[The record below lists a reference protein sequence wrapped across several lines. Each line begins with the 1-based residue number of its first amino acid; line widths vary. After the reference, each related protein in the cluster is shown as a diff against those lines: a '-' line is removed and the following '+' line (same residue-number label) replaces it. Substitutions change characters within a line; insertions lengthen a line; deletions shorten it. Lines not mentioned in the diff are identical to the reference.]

1 MNFDLSA
8 FSFKSDFY
16 TITLPMFMMAVDI
29 VTGFL
34 NAWKKKQVK
43 SSIMR
48 TGLAKKMGEIC
59 VILIGVALVKGT
71 TAPHYILAGLSFY
84 IILMETVSVAE
95 NLDKLGVPIPKW
107 FKKAIGTLKD
117 TIQNGSPIKGDDKD
131 GNDSR
136 SGKKKS

>member
-43 SSIMR
+43 SSVMR

-117 TIQNGSPIKGDDKD
+117 TIQNGSQVNGDDKD

>member
-1 MNFDLSA
+1 MDIDLST

-16 TITLPMFMMAVDI
+16 TITLPMFMMVVDI

-43 SSIMR
+43 SSVMR

-84 IILMETVSVAE
+84 IILMEAVSVAE

-117 TIQNGSPIKGDDKD
+117 TIQNGTPIKGDDNNE
-131 GNDSR
+131 NDTRSR
-136 SGKKKS
+136 KKKS

>member
-1 MNFDLSA
+1 MNFDLSV

-43 SSIMR
+43 SSVMR

-84 IILMETVSVAE
+84 IILMEAVSVSE

-117 TIQNGSPIKGDDKD
+117 TIQNETPIKGDDNN
-131 GNDSR
+131 GNDTRSR
-136 SGKKKS
+136 KKKS

>member
-1 MNFDLSA
+1 MDFDLSA

-43 SSIMR
+43 SSVMR

-117 TIQNGSPIKGDDKD
+117 TIQNGSPVKGDDKD

>member
-43 SSIMR
+43 SSVMR

-84 IILMETVSVAE
+84 IILMEAVSVAE

-117 TIQNGSPIKGDDKD
+117 TIQNGSPVKGDDKD

-136 SGKKKS
+136 SSKKKS

>member
-29 VTGFL
+29 ITGFL

-43 SSIMR
+43 SSVMR

-117 TIQNGSPIKGDDKD
+117 TIQNGSPVKGDDKD

>member
-43 SSIMR
+43 SSVMR

-71 TAPHYILAGLSFY
+71 TVPHYILAGLSFY

>member
-43 SSIMR
+43 SSVMR

-117 TIQNGSPIKGDDKD
+117 TIQNGSPVNGDDKD

>member
-1 MNFDLSA
+1 MDLDLST

-16 TITLPMFMMAVDI
+16 TITLPMFMMAIDI

-43 SSIMR
+43 SSVMR

-84 IILMETVSVAE
+84 IILMEAVSVAE

-107 FKKAIGTLKD
+107 LKKAIGTLKD
-117 TIQNGSPIKGDDKD
+117 TIQNGTPIKGDDNN
-131 GNDSR
+131 GNDTRSR
-136 SGKKKS
+136 KKKS

>member
-16 TITLPMFMMAVDI
+16 IITLPMFMMAVDI

-43 SSIMR
+43 SSVMR

-117 TIQNGSPIKGDDKD
+117 TIQNGSPVKGDDKD

>member
-43 SSIMR
+43 SSVMR

-84 IILMETVSVAE
+84 IILMEAVSVAE

-117 TIQNGSPIKGDDKD
+117 TIQNGSPVKGDDKD
-131 GNDSR
+131 VRR
-136 SGKKKS
+136 SYDKK

>member
-43 SSIMR
+43 SSVMR

-117 TIQNGSPIKGDDKD
+117 TIQNGSPVKGDDKD

>member
-43 SSIMR
+43 SCVMR

-84 IILMETVSVAE
+84 IILMEAVSVAE

-117 TIQNGSPIKGDDKD
+117 TIQNGSPVKGDDKD

>member
-1 MNFDLSA
+1 MDFDLSA

-43 SSIMR
+43 SSVMR

>member
-43 SSIMR
+43 SSVMR

>member
-1 MNFDLSA
+1 MDIDLSA

-43 SSIMR
+43 SSVMR

-71 TAPHYILAGLSFY
+71 TAPHYILAGLAFY
-84 IILMETVSVAE
+84 ISLMEAVSITE

-117 TIQNGSPIKGDDKD
+117 TIQNETPVKGDDNN
-131 GNDSR
+131 GNDTRSR
-136 SGKKKS
+136 KKKS

>member
-1 MNFDLSA
+1 MNFDLSSL
-8 FSFKSDFY
+8 SFKSDFY
-16 TITLPMFMMAVDI
+16 TITLPMFMMTIDI

-43 SSIMR
+43 SSVMR

-84 IILMETVSVAE
+84 ISLMEAVSIAE

-107 FKKAIGTLKD
+107 LKKAIGTLKD
-117 TIQNGSPIKGDDKD
+117 TIQNETPIKGDDTN
-131 GNDSR
+131 GNVRRGS
-136 SGKKKS
+136 KKKS

>member
-1 MNFDLSA
+1 MDIDLSE

-43 SSIMR
+43 SSVMR

-84 IILMETVSVAE
+84 IILMEAVSVAE

-117 TIQNGSPIKGDDKD
+117 TIQNGTSIKGDDD
-131 GNDSR
+131 NGNDARSR
-136 SGKKKS
+136 KKKS

>member
-8 FSFKSDFY
+8 VSFKSDFY

-43 SSIMR
+43 SSVMR

-84 IILMETVSVAE
+84 IILMEIVSVAE

-117 TIQNGSPIKGDDKD
+117 TIQNGSPVKGDDKD